1 VYFPGSFAAPSS
13 STPQTLV
20 LTVHSIPRKLFA
32 LAKITVLVTAI
43 VLPLGLTYASWKT
56 YKYLTA
62 NVTSDP
68 RKPPQ
73 TRIRRALNHLRNPL
87 TLPLPSKLPQRLSAY
102 KPAIL
107 ACITTSQNKDLIY
120 RASPYFFAAATL
132 LLFSLRPFGRW
143 YTMGVM
149 VLYQVSQEC
158 LVWVVDVER
167 ERVRELEREIGV
179 LRGKEVAVVVVEKE
193 VVGEEDGW
201 DVCDRDE

>member
-1 VYFPGSFAAPSS
+1 MHFPGSYRRSIFIHV
-13 STPQTLV
+13 QIWV
-20 LTVHSIPRKLFA
+20 LTIHSIPRKLFA

-43 VLPLGLTYASWKT
+43 VLPLGLTFAGWKT

-68 RKPPQ
+68 RKPPP
-73 TRIRRALNHLRNPL
+73 TRFRRALSHLRNPSTL
-87 TLPLPSKLPQRLSAY
+87 TLPSCVSAY

-107 ACITTSQNKDLIY
+107 ACITTSQNKDLIF
-120 RASPYFFAAATL
+120 RASLYFFAAATL

-167 ERVRELEREIGV
+167 ERG
-179 LRGKEVAVVVVEKE
+179 
-193 VVGEEDGW
+193 
-201 DVCDRDE
+201 